1 VVLFRKL
8 AISVVI
14 NTFLTISVGASP
26 GTPHVRLPDFSC
38 ASFPPDLSEH
48 DLVVRFGAGNVVTA
62 QIEGG
67 GAEGEYNEG
76 TVLFPKDSEARL
88 EIFWKTK
95 EPKRTP
101 DWVRVDGPHSHWRY
115 AGITLG
121 TDLLTVEKLNGGP
134 FVLTGFATDSEG
146 ALISWGN
153 GRLRA
158 FDSEAC
164 RVQIWLSQGKDAND
178 RLGNTKLNQLEHQ
191 VVGIRAYSSGHPAMQ
206 ALNPRVYEMMV
217 RYGP

>member
-8 AISVVI
+8 AVSEVI
-14 NTFLTISVGASP
+14 ILLMVGLGASP
-26 GTPHVRLPDFSC
+26 GRPQVRLPDFSC
-38 ASFPPDLSEH
+38 SSFPPDLSEH

-76 TVLFPKDSEARL
+76 TVLFPKDSAARL
-88 EIFWKTK
+88 EILWKEK
-95 EPKRTP
+95 ESKRTP
-101 DWVRVDGPHSHWRY
+101 DWVRVRAARSRWRY
-115 AGITLG
+115 AGINLG
-121 TDLLTVEKLNGGP
+121 TDLLMVEKLNGGP
-134 FVLTGFATDSEG
+134 FVLTGFGTDSEG

-164 RVQIWLSQGKDAND
+164 RVQIWLHPEKEAND
-178 RLGNTKLNQLEHQ
+178 RLGVTKLNQLEHQ
-191 VVGIRAYSSGHPAMQ
+191 VLGVRAYSSGHPAMQ
-206 ALNPRVYEMMV
+206 ALNPRVYEMAV
-217 RYGP
+217 RYSP

>member
-1 VVLFRKL
+1 LFRKS
-8 AISVVI
+8 AVSVVI
-14 NTFLTISVGASP
+14 ATLLAMSVGASP
-26 GTPHVRLPDFSC
+26 GTPQVPRPDFSC
-38 ASFPPDLSEH
+38 TSFPPYLSEH
-48 DLVVRFGAGNVVTA
+48 DLVDRFGAENVVTA

-76 TVLFPKDSEARL
+76 TVLFPKDSDARI
-88 EIFWKTK
+88 EIFWKVK
-95 EPKRTP
+95 EPKQNP
-101 DWVRVDGPHSHWRY
+101 SWVRVQGPHSRWRY

-146 ALISWGN
+146 ALISWRN

-158 FDSEAC
+158 FGSEAC
-164 RVQIWLSQGKDAND
+164 RVQIWLSPGKEAND
-178 RLGNTKLNQLEHQ
+178 RLGIAKLNQLEHQ
-191 VVGIRAYSSGHPAMQ
+191 VLGIRDYSSGHPAMQ